1 MQSRSSSS
9 VKIFYPTLSQA
20 EVVSRLQ
27 AGMREL
33 EKQLPLVYV
42 VLFGSYAKGNYTVGS
57 DIDLLVV
64 YRGEAR
70 PDAYACVKK
79 ILDLPRL
86 EPHVYTEAE
95 YERLRETLRKMTEG
109 GIVLVDQ
116 RHTRKRVQLFV
127 KRFLDIVVSKEG

>member
-20 EVVSRLQ
+20 EVVSLLQ

-42 VLFGSYAKGNYTVGS
+42 ALFGSYAKGNYTVSS

-95 YERLRETLRKMTEG
+95 YERLRETLRKMAEE

>member
-20 EVVSRLQ
+20 EVVSRLR

-86 EPHVYTEAE
+86 EPHVYAEAE

-116 RHTRKRVQLFV
+116 RHTCKRVQLFV

>member
-20 EVVSRLQ
+20 AVVSRLQ

-42 VLFGSYAKGNYTVGS
+42 VLFGSYAKGNYTAGS

-86 EPHVYTEAE
+86 EPHVYAEADM
-95 YERLRETLRKMTEG
+95 RDSVRRSA
-109 GIVLVDQ
+109 
-116 RHTRKRVQLFV
+116 RWPKRGSCSW
-127 KRFLDIVVSKEG
+127 ISATPASASNCS

>member
-1 MQSRSSSS
+1 
-9 VKIFYPTLSQA
+9 
-20 EVVSRLQ
+20 
-27 AGMREL
+27 MREL

-42 VLFGSYAKGNYTVGS
+42 ALFGSYAKGNYTVGS

-86 EPHVYTEAE
+86 EPHVYAEAE
-95 YERLRETLRKMTEG
+95 YERLREALRKMTEE

-116 RHTRKRVQLFV
+116 RHTCKRVQLFV

>member
-20 EVVSRLQ
+20 EVVSRLR
-27 AGMREL
+27 AGVREL

-95 YERLRETLRKMTEG
+95 YERLRETLRKMAEE

>member
-1 MQSRSSSS
+1 
-9 VKIFYPTLSQA
+9 
-20 EVVSRLQ
+20 
-27 AGMREL
+27 MREL

-86 EPHVYTEAE
+86 EPHLYTHAE
-95 YERLRETLRKMTEG
+95 YEQSREMLEKMTEG
-109 GIVLVDQ
+109 GIVLWD
-116 RHTRKRVQLFV
+116 R
-127 KRFLDIVVSKEG
+127 S

>member
-20 EVVSRLQ
+20 EVVSCLR

-42 VLFGSYAKGNYTVGS
+42 ALFGSYAKGNYTVGS

-64 YRGEAR
+64 YRG
-70 PDAYACVKK
+70 
-79 ILDLPRL
+79 
-86 EPHVYTEAE
+86 
-95 YERLRETLRKMTEG
+95 G
-109 GIVLVDQ
+109 G
-116 RHTRKRVQLFV
+116 TA
-127 KRFLDIVVSKEG
+127 

>member
-20 EVVSRLQ
+20 EVVSRLR
-27 AGMREL
+27 AGVREL

-64 YRGEAR
+64 YRGEAC

-86 EPHVYTEAE
+86 KPHVYAEAE
-95 YERLRETLRKMTEG
+95 YERLRETLRKMTEE

-116 RHTRKRVQLFV
+116 RHTCKRVQLFV

>member
-86 EPHVYTEAE
+86 EPHVYAEAE
-95 YERLRETLRKMTEG
+95 YERLREALRKMTEE

-116 RHTRKRVQLFV
+116 RHTCKRVQLFV

>member
-95 YERLRETLRKMTEG
+95 YERLRETLRKMTED

-116 RHTRKRVQLFV
+116 RHTCKRVQLFV

>member
-20 EVVSRLQ
+20 EVVSRLR

-95 YERLRETLRKMTEG
+95 YERLRETLRKMAEE